1 MLAVSAQL
9 RFHRRSAIASRVL
22 VFMAALVC
30 AGRVVSK
37 ASAWFAYYE
46 SAIAFAMVCA
56 GTGAALVLACCALR
70 LPDRLIRRVAIEL
83 TALGCALVVVELL
96 IGERAPESRILDP
109 VAASLFARQR
119 AAERIGV
126 PFDGR
131 SISEKVADLR
141 ARGIDA
147 LPRVTREWPQ
157 YLHEQLPG
165 GIYPLSHASN
175 ATVVECNEGGEYL
188 VYQTDEFG
196 FNNPPGLVASRDIEI
211 AVIGESLALGYCL
224 PAEQSMV
231 GRLRRAH
238 PRTANFSLAGTR
250 PLSQLAAFREYI
262 EPLRPAVV
270 VWTVNAEYA
279 HPMEQNQDSFLLR
292 YLDPHF
298 LQHLSLRQDEVDAI
312 VRKLIPMLEARSEQQ
327 IRAETAR
334 AERERFISALKLPLI
349 RRHLGPGERWSRW
362 ARAAERS
369 EQFELVLR
377 LARDTL
383 AQWNGQLVVV
393 LLPTYEEVVNDQAV
407 PAIAHDHLA
416 ERVRA
421 LGITVIDGTALFKEQ
436 TDPAALF
443 TFRMNGHP
451 TGSGHRLLAERLI
464 AKLDTLLP

>member
-1 MLAVSAQL
+1 
-9 RFHRRSAIASRVL
+9 
-22 VFMAALVC
+22 
-30 AGRVVSK
+30 
-37 ASAWFAYYE
+37 
-46 SAIAFAMVCA
+46 
-56 GTGAALVLACCALR
+56 
-70 LPDRLIRRVAIEL
+70 
-83 TALGCALVVVELL
+83 
-96 IGERAPESRILDP
+96 
-109 VAASLFARQR
+109 
-119 AAERIGV
+119 
-126 PFDGR
+126 
-131 SISEKVADLR
+131 
-141 ARGIDA
+141 
-147 LPRVTREWPQ
+147 
-157 YLHEQLPG
+157 
-165 GIYPLSHASN
+165 
-175 ATVVECNEGGEYL
+175 
-188 VYQTDEFG
+188 
-196 FNNPPGLVASRDIEI
+196 
-211 AVIGESLALGYCL
+211 
-224 PAEQSMV
+224 MV